1 MAASLSLVTCLLRL
15 RVNFVFA
22 SVCSKCASE
31 FAWESVDCI
40 GLTDMRRTEVV
51 YIKSITSEPFVGM
64 FRKRPE

>member
-1 MAASLSLVTCLLRL
+1 M
-15 RVNFVFA
+15 NFVFA

-31 FAWESVDCI
+31 FAWESVDCV

-64 FRKRPE
+64 FRKRAE

>member
-1 MAASLSLVTCLLRL
+1 MAASLSLATCPSRL
-15 RVNFVFA
+15 RVNFAFA

-31 FAWESVDCI
+31 FIWDSIDCA

-64 FRKRPE
+64 FRK